1 MEPQDLV
8 ESLAAR
14 LGRAVVLYDASL
26 NLVAFSAQ
34 DGETDEPR
42 RTIVL
47 ARNASAAARALIRE
61 SGASR
66 ASAPVRIPPYE
77 PTGARG
83 RVVYAVR
90 HRGHPHGYLTY
101 IDDAPAETPVPP
113 ADAAALDAVHDDL
126 GRALARRLLR
136 ERRARTRAGRLLDEL
151 LSDEPSRHQAAEALL
166 DESLIAAAPPYVV
179 AVVRPGLDHRPRA
192 SEVRLAIEESLND
205 LTAFSPARSPG
216 RCAATTASWSSPT
229 TPRPPSTAS
238 PPRSRAW
245 SSERAPPPDPPRD
258 PRRLPR
264 GADLSRNGPPHPRNA
279 PRPLGRHRREPPPR
293 PPPLDRL
300 TRADL
305 PQAVQTLLEAGNGL
319 PETLESYL
327 DHACDAQATARTL
340 TIHRSTLYYRLGRI
354 KSLTGADLTNGTQRL
369 ELHLALKVATLAT
382 LY

>member
-83 RVVYAVR
+83 RVVYTVR

-101 IDDAPAETPVPP
+101 IDDAETPIPA

-205 LTAFSPARSPG
+205 LTAFSPRPFPWTMRGDHGVLVVPHNAPTALDRL
-216 RCAATTASWSSPT
+216 AASLQGMVVGAS
-229 TPRPPSTAS
+229 A
-238 PPRSRAW
+238 
-245 SSERAPPPDPPRD
+245 
-258 PRRLPR
+258 
-264 GADLSRNGPPHPRNA
+264 PHPSLNEIRDGYREA
-279 PRPLGRHRREPPPR
+279 LTSAETARRTRETPLVHWADTGVNRLLVRL
-293 PPPLDRL
+293 PLDRL

-305 PQAVQTLLEAGNGL
+305 PQAVQTLLEVGNGL

-354 KSLTGADLTNGTQRL
+354 KTLTGADLTNGPQRL
-369 ELHLALKVATLAT
+369 ELHLSLKVATLAN